1 MMRVKCF
8 RQNDSF
14 VLLFELKIVG
24 GRMDSDI
31 YWSIFSEYMNPC
43 GPSIACKKDLVL
55 FLTLFKS
62 CPQLVSV

>member
-31 YWSIFSEYMNPC
+31 YWSIFSELHE
-43 GPSIACKKDLVL
+43 SL
-55 FLTLFKS
+55 
-62 CPQLVSV
+62 

>member
-1 MMRVKCF
+1 MRVWLKKRSLEEIAKDTTEMMRVKCF

-31 YWSIFSEYMNPC
+31 YWSIFSELHE
-43 GPSIACKKDLVL
+43 SL
-55 FLTLFKS
+55 
-62 CPQLVSV
+62 